1 MEDAVF
7 AVAQSVVA
15 EAQVDGG
22 QKFTINIRQV
32 LVQSVVLY
40 GFLGELGVSLAEQL
54 IVDTDAVVGEGLSVA
69 IVDAFADIQKFEVVV
84 DCFFVSFDV
93 VVKHTD

>member
-1 MEDAVF
+1 MKDAVF

>member
-22 QKFTINIRQV
+22 QKFTINISQV

-40 GFLGELGVSLAEQL
+40 GFLGEFGVSLSEEL

-84 DCFFVSFDV
+84 DCFFMSFDV
-93 VVKHTD
+93 VVKHPD

>member
-84 DCFFVSFDV
+84 NYFLVSFDV
-93 VVKHTD
+93 VVKHSD